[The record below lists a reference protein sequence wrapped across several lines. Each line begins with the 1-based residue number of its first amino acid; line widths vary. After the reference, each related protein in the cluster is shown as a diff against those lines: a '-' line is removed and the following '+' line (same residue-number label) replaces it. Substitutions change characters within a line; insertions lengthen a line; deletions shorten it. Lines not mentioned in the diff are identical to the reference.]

1 MKIQFKKFL
10 GVIVCMIAILIL
22 TGCGSS
28 NKEYSESLSTL
39 TKQSYDLVVL
49 SDKVGLKY
57 LKVWNQAIFDKYAF
71 IDGKAYS
78 DFNNAI
84 AAQEDLFVKEGTL
97 AKIKDQENEAK
108 DTFEK
113 LKKMKNKS
121 LESEFDS
128 VKEFYLNAIEFQE
141 LATNPT
147 GSYKT
152 YSALYDTKQAEIVSK
167 YKSLQAELSLN

>member
-1 MKIQFKKFL
+1 
-10 GVIVCMIAILIL
+10 
-22 TGCGSS
+22 
-28 NKEYSESLSTL
+28 
-39 TKQSYDLVVL
+39 
-49 SDKVGLKY
+49 
-57 LKVWNQAIFDKYAF
+57 
-71 IDGKAYS
+71 
-78 DFNNAI
+78 
-84 AAQEDLFVKEGTL
+84 DLFVKEGTL

>member
-1 MKIQFKKFL
+1 MKIKFKML
-10 GVIVCMIAILIL
+10 LSVIVCVVGILIL

-39 TKQSYDLVVL
+39 TKQSYDLVVS

-78 DFNNAI
+78 DFNSAI

-108 DTFEK
+108 DTFGK
-113 LKKMKNKS
+113 LKKWRINLWKVNLIALKN
-121 LESEFDS
+121 F
-128 VKEFYLNAIEFQE
+128 I
-141 LATNPT
+141 
-147 GSYKT
+147 
-152 YSALYDTKQAEIVSK
+152 
-167 YKSLQAELSLN
+167 